1 MASVECLLEVVGLIN
16 AQGTD
21 TLSAYSMDKVEWLK
35 ANVWV
40 IEQEGRGE
48 LQGDL
53 KQLKKSLRDV
63 LRALWKQQ
71 HLGLKTKSGLR
82 PNSKEYRG
90 FIYKT
95 SPCAKD
101 RS

>member
-1 MASVECLLEVVGLIN
+1 VARGPVSLVSFKKG
-16 AQGTD
+16 
-21 TLSAYSMDKVEWLK
+21 
-35 ANVWV
+35 
-40 IEQEGRGE
+40 EGRASRGLE
-48 LQGDL
+48 ATQGSLEGVL
-53 KQLKKSLRDV
+53 KV
-63 LRALWKQQ
+63 LWKQQ

>member
-1 MASVECLLEVVGLIN
+1 MLKGLTPLALVRCDEV
-16 AQGTD
+16 
-21 TLSAYSMDKVEWLK
+21 KRRK
-35 ANVWV
+35 ANIWV
-40 IEQEGRGE
+40 LSKRGRGE

-53 KQLKKSLRDV
+53 KQLKEGLGRV

-90 FIYKT
+90 FIYKM

>member
-1 MASVECLLEVVGLIN
+1 MHKGLTPLAPIVW
-16 AQGTD
+16 
-21 TLSAYSMDKVEWLK
+21 DKVEWLK
-35 ANVWV
+35 ANIWV

-71 HLGLKTKSGLR
+71 RLGLKTKSGLR
-82 PNSKEYRG
+82 PNSKKYRG

>member
-1 MASVECLLEVVGLIN
+1 MSGLLNKRER
-16 AQGTD
+16 
-21 TLSAYSMDKVEWLK
+21 E
-35 ANVWV
+35 
-40 IEQEGRGE
+40 E

-53 KQLKKSLRDV
+53 KQLKEGLEGILRV
-63 LRALWKQQ
+63 LWKQQ

>member
-1 MASVECLLEVVGLIN
+1 LIKGKRGASRGLEVILREVKGE
-16 AQGTD
+16 
-21 TLSAYSMDKVEWLK
+21 VLK
-35 ANVWV
+35 
-40 IEQEGRGE
+40 
-48 LQGDL
+48 
-53 KQLKKSLRDV
+53 S
-63 LRALWKQQ
+63 LWKQQ

-95 SPCAKD
+95 SPCAKN

>member
-1 MASVECLLEVVGLIN
+1 M
-16 AQGTD
+16 
-21 TLSAYSMDKVEWLK
+21 YDKVKGHK

-40 IEQEGRGE
+40 NDQEGKGE
-48 LQGDL
+48 LQEDL
-53 KQLKKSLRDV
+53 KRLKEGLGEV

-71 HLGLKTKSGLR
+71 YLGLRTKSGLR

>member
-1 MASVECLLEVVGLIN
+1 MHKGLTPLVPMMCDN
-16 AQGTD
+16 NKEGTRP
-21 TLSAYSMDKVEWLK
+21 LSGYLDKRE
-35 ANVWV
+35 
-40 IEQEGRGE
+40 RGE

-53 KQLKKSLRDV
+53 KRLKEV
-63 LRALWKQQ
+63 LEGVLKALWKQQ
-71 HLGLKTKSGLR
+71 YLGLKTKSGLR

>member
-1 MASVECLLEVVGLIN
+1 MPVTCDRI
-16 AQGTD
+16 
-21 TLSAYSMDKVEWLK
+21 KRHK

-40 IEQEGRGE
+40 IDQGERGE
-48 LQGDL
+48 LQGNL
-53 KQLKKSLRDV
+53 KQLKEGLEEV
-63 LRALWKQQ
+63 LRVLWKQQ

>member
-1 MASVECLLEVVGLIN
+1 MHKGLTPL
-16 AQGTD
+16 AP
-21 TLSAYSMDKVEWLK
+21 MMCDKMGRRG

-48 LQGDL
+48 LQGGL
-53 KQLKKSLRDV
+53 KRLREVLEGV
-63 LRALWKQQ
+63 LRVLWKQQ